1 MSTVYHRPADPSGD
15 DSYLRPL
22 FADRCQ
28 AGFPSPAT
36 DYAEQ
41 ELDLNSYCISR
52 PAATFFL
59 RASGESMNQAGVQ
72 NGDLLVVDRA
82 EKPQHGDIVIA
93 EIDGEFTVKR
103 LLLRPRPALEPVSDS
118 PEFRTLYPENI
129 CIQIIAPL
137 QCSQPDLDTL
147 TELEQQID
155 AMHNL
160 NPELKV
166 YCLQSMA
173 TTNPVLRG
181 NERKEFLEYL
191 EEFPTIQV
199 LDSVICFRKVYRD
212 CMSNGT
218 GVVETN
224 NTAARAEIE
233 HLMNEVFGPW

>member
-15 DSYLRPL
+15 DSYVRPL

-41 ELDLNSYCISR
+41 ELDPNSYCISR

-129 CIQIIAPL
+129 CI
-137 QCSQPDLDTL
+137 
-147 TELEQQID
+147 
-155 AMHNL
+155 
-160 NPELKV
+160 
-166 YCLQSMA
+166 
-173 TTNPVLRG
+173 
-181 NERKEFLEYL
+181 F
-191 EEFPTIQV
+191 
-199 LDSVICFRKVYRD
+199 
-212 CMSNGT
+212 
-218 GVVETN
+218 GVVTHVIHRTREL
-224 NTAARAEIE
+224 R
-233 HLMNEVFGPW
+233 